1 MIKKIILCILPL
13 LFISACSK
21 TEIKFVNS
29 PIAEF
34 GSKTDACDFISSYKN
49 KTATTKET
57 GYIYVDDTKI
67 TCSELDTSQIGYT
80 KAYYDVNGQMYA
92 LTVGVKDTTP
102 PEIFF
107 LDNVYSN
114 NPLDY
119 VKATDLSG
127 VQSLTFEGTYNP
139 NVVGEYTLTIIAID
153 NEGNTS
159 QKDLTL
165 TVNGNTSQEETQEQE
180 NNQ

>member
-1 MIKKIILCILPL
+1 MIKKIILCIFPL
-13 LFISACSK
+13 LFFSACSK
-21 TEIKFVNS
+21 TEIKFVSN
-29 PIAEF
+29 PTVEL

-49 KTATTKET
+49 KTAKTKGT
-57 GYIYVDDTKI
+57 SYIYVDDTKI

-80 KAYYDVNGQMYA
+80 KAYYNVDGQMYS
-92 LTVGVKDTTP
+92 LTIKVKDTTP

-107 LDNVYSN
+107 LDNISSD

-139 NVVGEYTLTIIAID
+139 NVAGEYTLTIIASD

-159 QKDLTL
+159 TKDLVL
-165 TVNGNTSQEETQEQE
+165 TVNEGAKQEQE
-180 NNQ
+180 KNQ